1 MLISENESES
11 ESESESE
18 NESESESE
26 SKSEMGHYIRCTSR
40 CRAIA
45 NGEAAC
51 GLASTGGVV

>member
-1 MLISENESES
+1 MLI
-11 ESESESE
+11 SE